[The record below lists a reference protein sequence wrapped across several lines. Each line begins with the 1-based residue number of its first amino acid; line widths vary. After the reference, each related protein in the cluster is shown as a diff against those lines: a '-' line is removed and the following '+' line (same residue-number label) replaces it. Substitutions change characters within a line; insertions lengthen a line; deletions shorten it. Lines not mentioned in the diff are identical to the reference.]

1 MMHPGVGTG
10 VGGADVGI
18 SARRMVG
25 PAVGA
30 VLAAAVLAGCEES
43 NTYVAP
49 PPPKVT
55 VAEPAIRDV
64 TDYLEFTGNLV
75 ATAGVDVRARVPG
88 VLQDM
93 RFEPG
98 TRVEPGD
105 LLFVIDPVE
114 YEAAVDVA
122 TADVARAEARK
133 EEAAKTLER
142 AQTLIKRGNISKAKL
157 DEAEANFKS
166 SEADLLS
173 ANATLRRAKINLG
186 YTKVTAPIAGRVG
199 RNRVDVGNLV
209 GEGEATVLT
218 DITTFDPMY
227 VYFSINERDLLRLL
241 EVYRQRVREKGIDT
255 TKESAQEAD
264 IVLELGLANEAGFP
278 HQGRLDYSE
287 SRVDPRTGTIEVR
300 GTFANEAVPP
310 LLLPGLFARVRM
322 PIEQLPDMPLVSER
336 AIGSD
341 QKGTYLLVVTG
352 EDIVE
357 KRPVV
362 LGRAVDGLR
371 VIRDGIAPTDQVIVI
386 GLQRARPG
394 APVDP
399 ELIEMETLATSAQ
412 LADKPAP

>member
-1 MMHPGVGTG
+1 VGLA
-10 VGGADVGI
+10 VM
-18 SARRMVG
+18 RMT
-25 PAVGA
+25 
-30 VLAAAVLAGCEES
+30 AAATGMAFLAGLSGCEES

-64 TDYLEFTGNLV
+64 TDYLDFTGTLV

-88 VLQDM
+88 VLQEM
-93 RFEPG
+93 RFQPG
-98 TRVEPGD
+98 TRVQEGD

-133 EEAAKTLER
+133 EEAGKTLER
-142 AQTLIKRGNISKAKL
+142 AQTLIKRGNISKARL

-166 SEADLLS
+166 ADADLL
-173 ANATLRRAKINLG
+173 AAKATLRRAKINLG

-199 RNRVDVGNLV
+199 RNRVDIGNLV

-218 DITTFDPMY
+218 DITNFNPMY
-227 VYFSINERDLLRLL
+227 VYFSINERDLLRIL

-255 TKESAQEAD
+255 TKEPQQRAD
-264 IVLELGLANEAGFP
+264 IELELGLANETGFP
-278 HQGRLDYSE
+278 HQGVLDYSE

-300 GTFANEAVPP
+300 GVFRNDQLPP
-310 LLLPGLFARVRM
+310 LLVPGLFARVRM
-322 PIEQLPDMPLVSER
+322 PIQSRTGMPLVSER
-336 AIGSD
+336 AIGAD
-341 QKGTYLLVVTG
+341 QKGPYLLIVTG
-352 EDIVE
+352 EDTVE
-357 KRPVV
+357 KRLVD
-362 LGRAVDGLR
+362 LGQTIDGLR
-371 VIRDGIAPTDQVIVI
+371 VIEKGIDPDDQVIVN

>member
-1 MMHPGVGTG
+1 M
-10 VGGADVGI
+10 AF
-18 SARRMVG
+18 
-25 PAVGA
+25 
-30 VLAAAVLAGCEES
+30 LAGLSGCEES

-64 TDYLEFTGNLV
+64 TDYLDFTGTLV

-88 VLQDM
+88 VLQEM
-93 RFEPG
+93 RFQPG
-98 TRVEPGD
+98 TRVQEGD

-133 EEAAKTLER
+133 EEAGKTLER
-142 AQTLIKRGNISKAKL
+142 AQTLIKRGNISKARL

-166 SEADLLS
+166 ADADLL
-173 ANATLRRAKINLG
+173 AAKATLRRAKINLG

-199 RNRVDVGNLV
+199 RNRVDIGNLV

-218 DITTFDPMY
+218 DITNFNPMY
-227 VYFSINERDLLRLL
+227 VYFSINERDLLRIL

-255 TKESAQEAD
+255 TKEPQQRAD
-264 IVLELGLANEAGFP
+264 IELELGLANETGFP
-278 HQGRLDYSE
+278 HQGVLDYSE

-300 GTFANEAVPP
+300 GVFRNDQLPP
-310 LLLPGLFARVRM
+310 LLVPGLFARVRM
-322 PIEQLPDMPLVSER
+322 PIQSRTGMPLVSER
-336 AIGSD
+336 AIGAD
-341 QKGTYLLVVTG
+341 QKGPYLLIVTG
-352 EDIVE
+352 EDTVE
-357 KRPVV
+357 KRLVD
-362 LGRAVDGLR
+362 LGQTIDGLR
-371 VIRDGIAPTDQVIVI
+371 VIEKGIDPDDQVIVN